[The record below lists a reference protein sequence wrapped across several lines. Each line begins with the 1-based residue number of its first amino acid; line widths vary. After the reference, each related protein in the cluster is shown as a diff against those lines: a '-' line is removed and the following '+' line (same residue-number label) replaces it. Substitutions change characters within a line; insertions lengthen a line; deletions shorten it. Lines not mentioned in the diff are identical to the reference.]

1 MATRE
6 IVVDGAEWSRLDT
19 FMPLSRGEE
28 KPDLRFWRR
37 PHGRRDVAGGRAD
50 VRLSGEQAPD
60 PPDIERPGGKKGAN
74 GGSIGRAKLRGH
86 TQARLEPNKNSTQH

>member
-28 KPDLRFWRR
+28 KPDLRFW
-37 PHGRRDVAGGRAD
+37 
-50 VRLSGEQAPD
+50 
-60 PPDIERPGGKKGAN
+60 
-74 GGSIGRAKLRGH
+74 
-86 TQARLEPNKNSTQH
+86 